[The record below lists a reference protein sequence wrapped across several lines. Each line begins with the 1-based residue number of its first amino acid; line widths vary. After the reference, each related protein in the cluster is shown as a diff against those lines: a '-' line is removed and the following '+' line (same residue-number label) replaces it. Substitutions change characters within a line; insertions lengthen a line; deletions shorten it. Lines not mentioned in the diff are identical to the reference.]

1 MLSLTKNG
9 KLNQTSL
16 QSLSKH
22 PSKKVSKK
30 QQAKKKSNHGRS
42 FIHYSP
48 KN

>member
-9 KLNQTSL
+9 KLNQTAL

-22 PSKKVSKK
+22 QAKKVSKK
-30 QQAKKKSNHGRS
+30 QQVKKKSNHGRS
-42 FIHYSP
+42 FIHYPP

>member
-9 KLNQTSL
+9 KLNQTAL

-22 PSKKVSKK
+22 QAKKVS
-30 QQAKKKSNHGRS
+30 KKKSNHGRS
-42 FIHYSP
+42 FINYPP

>member
-9 KLNQTSL
+9 KLNQTAL

-30 QQAKKKSNHGRS
+30 TASKKKSNHGRS
-42 FIHYSP
+42 FIHYPP